1 MSNEQWVLCF
11 ALRQNNLFV
20 DNASILFLTL
30 LSLAPFRFRLPE
42 KYNRSIIQNHLSSLI
57 RLDLIIAHY
66 SLLIAHY

>member
-1 MSNEQWVLCF
+1 MSNEQWALCF

-30 LSLAPFRFRLPE
+30 LSLALFRFRLPE

-66 SLLIAHY
+66 